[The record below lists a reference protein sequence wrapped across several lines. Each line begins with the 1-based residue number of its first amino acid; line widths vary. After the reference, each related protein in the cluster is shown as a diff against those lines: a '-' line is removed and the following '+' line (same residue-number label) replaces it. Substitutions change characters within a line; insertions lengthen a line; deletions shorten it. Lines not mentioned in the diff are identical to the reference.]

1 MTREEFIE
9 EIKARGMEGDFWGS
23 HVYTYGNDYAID
35 YKNKATVG
43 NAMKGICDKLYSRSR
58 PKAVDT
64 KINSYIVVYFP
75 SSIYNNEMN
84 SSGVYND
91 FTTTAQIEL
100 YVRDKASARNPN
112 TFDVSS
118 VDEKVQEIMDRFP
131 ISTKNLIVSNPRIT
145 LQTDDGAGFS
155 VTIIQGRLRTK

>member
-1 MTREEFIE
+1 MVS
-9 EIKARGMEGDFWGS
+9 IKTLYFD
-23 HVYTYGNDYAID
+23 
-35 YKNKATVG
+35 VG

-64 KINSYIVVYFP
+64 KVNSYIVVYFP

-91 FTTTAQIEL
+91 FTTIAQIEL
-100 YVRDKASARNPN
+100 YVRDKNSASNPH
-112 TFDVSS
+112 TLDVSS

-131 ISTKNLIVSNPRIT
+131 ISTKSHCFKSSYNT
-145 LQTDDGAGFS
+145 TDRRRSRFS

>member
-1 MTREEFIE
+1 MVS
-9 EIKARGMEGDFWGS
+9 IKTLYFD
-23 HVYTYGNDYAID
+23 
-35 YKNKATVG
+35 VG

-131 ISTKNLIVSNPRIT
+131 ISTKISLFQILV
-145 LQTDDGAGFS
+145 
-155 VTIIQGRLRTK
+155 

>member
-1 MTREEFIE
+1 MVS
-9 EIKARGMEGDFWGS
+9 IKTLYYDVG
-23 HVYTYGNDYAID
+23 
-35 YKNKATVG
+35 KA
-43 NAMKGICDKLYSRSR
+43 MDGICDELYSRSR

-91 FTTTAQIEL
+91 FTTIAQIEL
-100 YVRDKASARNPN
+100 YVRDENSSSNLHK
-112 TFDVSS
+112 FDISS
-118 VDEKVQEIMDRFP
+118 VDEKAQEIMDRFP

>member
-1 MTREEFIE
+1 MVS
-9 EIKARGMEGDFWGS
+9 IKTLYFD
-23 HVYTYGNDYAID
+23 
-35 YKNKATVG
+35 VG

-75 SSIYNNEMN
+75 SSICNNEMN